1 MPKAFQS
8 EKILMDPERIPWRS
22 GVRKACGSGAGS
34 IESKAFESF
43 EKKKRKRK
51 KERTEPN
58 SPFSFVFANFH
69 RPPSVSSSRISAYS
83 NSKKG
88 KVTISNR
95 ASISLSFFLWEGE
108 ESAKK
113 ESIASKRREKLLAD
127 R

>member
-34 IESKAFESF
+34 IESKAFESL
-43 EKKKRKRK
+43 KKKKEK
-51 KERTEPN
+51 EKERTEPN

-69 RPPSVSSSRISAYS
+69 RPPSVSSWRISAYS